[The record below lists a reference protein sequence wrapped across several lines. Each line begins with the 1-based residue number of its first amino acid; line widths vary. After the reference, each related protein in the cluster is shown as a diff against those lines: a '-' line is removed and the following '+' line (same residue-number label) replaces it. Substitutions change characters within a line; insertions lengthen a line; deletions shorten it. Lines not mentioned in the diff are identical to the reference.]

1 MKFSIATKPVTVASS
16 MKPMTVDQVSAAYE
30 ELICSYMELTDA
42 QRNLD
47 EVCQVMDNINLSME
61 MLKAGEIDAVKL
73 LNVDKSLENLLGI
86 AEEKLT
92 VQAAQEGLMDT
103 LKAAWNTFVEWLK
116 KVCRFIASIFD
127 RLAGDSKVDAAAAEA
142 AIRAAKDEAGKL
154 MAAKTKKFII
164 AQKEAEFWK
173 TATLEASA
181 IIGKCEV
188 GIKKLNEKL
197 NETKRELSST
207 QKELDENTALLNEAL
222 DWIKPEEEKI
232 IDLVGKM
239 TSYSASQHGISDA
252 YAAQSLKD
260 LGWHTSTVAEHA
272 NKLKEFTNRTFVEFR
287 KKSAEIDNLT
297 VKLAEEANKEL
308 GTVIKERTAATL
320 KTGLSKITKLR
331 SDASKVVFNYRRRMA
346 MSMRNIASL
355 VEGTPNLDGNP
366 DAFEV

>member
-1 MKFSIATKPVTVASS
+1 MKFSIATKPITVTSNV
-16 MKPMTVDQVSAAYE
+16 KPMTVDQVSAAYE
-30 ELICSYMELTDA
+30 ELICSYMGLTDA

-47 EVCQVMDNINLSME
+47 EVCNVMDNINLSMQ
-61 MLKAGEIDAVKL
+61 MLKTGGADAIKI
-73 LNVDKSLENLLGI
+73 LNIDKSLESLCAV

-103 LKAAWNTFVEWLK
+103 LKAAWKTFIEWLK

-188 GIKKLNEKL
+188 GIKNLNEKL
-197 NETKRELSST
+197 EDTKRELSTT
-207 QKELDENTALLNEAL
+207 QKELDENTEMLNEAL
-222 DWIKPEEEKI
+222 AWIKPEEEKI

-239 TSYSASQHGISDA
+239 TSYHASNHGITDE
-252 YAAQSLKD
+252 YAAQTLKD
-260 LGWHTSTVAEHA
+260 LGWHSATVEEHA
-272 NKLKEFTNRTFVEFR
+272 GKLKEFVGRTAVEIR

-297 VKLAEEANKEL
+297 EKLAEEVNKEL
-308 GTVIKERTAATL
+308 GTVIKEKSAATI
-320 KTGLSKITKLR
+320 KSGLAKITKIR
-331 SDASKVVFNYRRRMA
+331 GDAAKVMFNYRRRMGQ
-346 MSMRNIASL
+346 SIRSIASL
-355 VEGTPNLDGNP
+355 VDGGPVDNTNP
-366 DAFEV
+366 DAYEV